1 MLKAKFAL
9 LCDYALIS
17 QEGKLSILGEFDR
30 IFTSSET
37 AVLSRGFVVA
47 KFLGEAGEDET
58 LKIQVTHKESGEVIL
73 ENDMQVKLDDNGN
86 GGVIFELVGVGFKKL
101 GSYTIS
107 LVVNKKPIA
116 DLPLDIVRVSQP
128 KVANA

>member
-1 MLKAKFAL
+1 MVNAKFAL

-30 IFTSSET
+30 IFTSSDS

-47 KFLGEAGEDET
+47 KFTGTVGEDMM
-58 LKIQVTHKESGEVIL
+58 LKIQVEHKESGEVIV

-86 GGVIFELVGVGFKKL
+86 GGVIFELVGVGFKKI
-101 GSYTIS
+101 GSYIIS
-107 LVVNKKPIA
+107 LRVDKKVIA
-116 DLPLDIVRVSQP
+116 ELPLEVVRISQP
-128 KVANA
+128 KVAKA